1 MGQARRGRP
10 RKPGARN
17 AKGRLI
23 LLPDRGNIR
32 VQARS
37 RAFARFQSGRA
48 DQQVVDQIGRAWA
61 AGLLDGYGQDPAIL
75 RDIGRRYGGLYW
87 HEFAVLAP
95 KTGQFERRDRSAA
108 NDASWQDNPGEHFV
122 RLDLLARDA
131 GREAVAAMH
140 GLCVDGWWFPDT
152 NAPWIERLINS
163 AIRDAGGHPL
173 GELAGAADRVR
184 MAAAAAALAMMVEG
198 RRN

>member
-10 RKPGARN
+10 RKAGARN

-32 VQARS
+32 VQAR
-37 RAFARFQSGRA
+37 AAAYARFQSGRA
-48 DQQVVDQIGRAWA
+48 DEQVADQIGRVWA
-61 AGLLDGYGQDPAIL
+61 AGLLDGFGCDPAML

-87 HEFAVLAP
+87 HQFAMLAP
-95 KTGQFERRDRSAA
+95 HTRALEKRDRAA
-108 NDASWQDNPGEHFV
+108 NDGRWDDNPGEYFA
-122 RLDLLARDA
+122 RLDALARDA

-140 GLCVDGWWFPDT
+140 GICVDGWWFPDT
-152 NAPWIERLINS
+152 DAPWVERLINT

-173 GELAGAADRVR
+173 GELATVPDRAR
-184 MAAAAAALAMMVEG
+184 MAAAAEALSAMVAG
-198 RRN
+198 RV

>member
-10 RKPGARN
+10 RKAGARN

-32 VQARS
+32 VQARQS
-37 RAFARFQSGRA
+37 AFERFQGGRA
-48 DQQVVDQIGRAWA
+48 DEQVADQIGRAWA
-61 AGLLDGYGQDPAIL
+61 AGLLDGGDHDPAML

-87 HEFAVLAP
+87 HQFAALAP
-95 KTGQFERRDRSAA
+95 RTGRLERQDRSAA
-108 NDASWQDNPGEHFV
+108 NDGRWDDNPGEYFA
-122 RLDLLARDA
+122 RLDALARHA

-152 NAPWIERLINS
+152 DAPWVGRLINS
-163 AIRDAGGHPL
+163 AIRDAGGHPP
-173 GELAGAADRVR
+173 GELATVSDRVR
-184 MAAAAAALAMMVEG
+184 MAAAAEALAAMIEG
-198 RRN
+198 RRL